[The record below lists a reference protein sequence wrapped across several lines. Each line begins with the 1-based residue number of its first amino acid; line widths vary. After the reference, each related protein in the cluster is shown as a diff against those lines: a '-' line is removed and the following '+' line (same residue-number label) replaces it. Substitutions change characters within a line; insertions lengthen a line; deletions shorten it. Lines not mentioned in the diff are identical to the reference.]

1 MVERNDANVSLSDL
15 TQRVYGATAGDQSC
29 ELSGSVMPV
38 WIVVVQ
44 WISRLVLVLLV
55 LLSVWSVATM
65 LRCAK
70 GLRRA
75 RGSASD
81 ADAELNQVAAWIEN
95 QNWGLFRDWAAKE
108 QSLYAGVARVALAT
122 PDPSKVDRAVKSYL
136 TRERTQLEQG
146 FTVLATLGSNA
157 PFIGLFGTVLGII
170 QAFGALGAHQNG
182 TSDVMVGIS
191 EALIATAIG
200 LFVAIPAVVAFN
212 IFTRKL
218 RVLIVSSEA
227 LKDLYLARAKDI

>member
-1 MVERNDANVSLSDL
+1 
-15 TQRVYGATAGDQSC
+15 
-29 ELSGSVMPV
+29 MPV

-44 WISRLVLVLLV
+44 WISRLVLVLLM

-70 GLRRA
+70 GLKRA

-95 QNWGLFRDWAAKE
+95 QNWSLFREWASKG
-108 QSLYAGVARVALAT
+108 QSLSAGVARVALAT
-122 PDPSKVDRAVKSYL
+122 PDQSKVDRAVKSFL

-182 TSDVMVGIS
+182 TADVMVGIS

-227 LKDLYLARAKDI
+227 LKDLYLARLKDI

>member
-1 MVERNDANVSLSDL
+1 
-15 TQRVYGATAGDQSC
+15 
-29 ELSGSVMPV
+29 MPV
-38 WIVVVQ
+38 WIVVIQ
-44 WISRLVLVLLV
+44 WISKFVLVLLM

-75 RGSASD
+75 RGSTSD
-81 ADAELNQVAAWIEN
+81 QDAELSQAAAWIEN
-95 QNWGLFRDWAAKE
+95 QSWDLFRDWAAKE
-108 QSLYAGVARVALAT
+108 HSMNAGVARVALNT
-122 PDPSKVDRAVKSYL
+122 HDHSKVDRAVKSYL
-136 TRERTQLEQG
+136 TRERTHLEQG
-146 FTVLATLGSNA
+146 LTVLATLGSNA

-182 TSDVMVGIS
+182 TADVMVGIS
-191 EALIATAIG
+191 EALIATAMG

-227 LKDLYLARAKDI
+227 LKDLYLAHAKDISRI